1 MDSTE
6 TTQRISMKLG
16 DREDLSPEW
25 CSKPVFF
32 VFFVRNITQPC
43 ILYLTYAIF
52 TQLSRVV
59 YISQPCHLYNSVIP
73 QTYSKIK
80 KKKFI

>member
-43 ILYLTYAIF
+43 ILYLTYAILHNSAMSF
-52 TQLSRVV
+52 IYHSRVI
-59 YISQPCHLYNSVIP
+59 YITQSYLKHTL
-73 QTYSKIK
+73 KL
-80 KKKFI
+80 KKKFL